1 MSLKPCQATGEKLAD
16 DTTCGALCEAF
27 PACLPVPSVGLVADV
42 HRLRMDA
49 EHEAYGAAATA
60 ESLSLIHQAL
70 VNGLARKDKR

>member
-16 DTTCGALCEAF
+16 DTTCGALCERF
-27 PACLPVPSVGLVADV
+27 PACLPLPSVGLVADV

-49 EHEAYGAAATA
+49 KHEADGAAATA

-70 VNGLARKDKR
+70 IAGLARKESE